1 MARLRPCPIPALDG
15 LGQEGQP
22 LRFIAIAEECTGH
35 HAVRHNAAL
44 QKGLEAGARGV
55 QLDFMISAALLDDW
69 NLPGMNGNPEAW
81 DFSKIK
87 LGVIGWINHT
97 VLSEYNACFDSKKKY
112 WQGPQ
117 HGQEATTGKR

>member
-1 MARLRPCPIPALDG
+1 MSRIIPCPIPGLDG
-15 LGQEGQP
+15 LGQDGQP
-22 LRFIAIAEECTGH
+22 LHFIAIADEFVGE
-35 HAVRHNAAL
+35 HAIRHNTAR
-44 QKGLEAGARGV
+44 QKGLEAGAIGV
-55 QLDFMISAALLDDW
+55 QLDCMISAALLDDW
-69 NLPGMNGNPEAW
+69 NLPGMNGNVEAW

-117 HGQEATTGKR
+117 HGQEATIGTK

>member
-1 MARLRPCPIPALDG
+1 MSRIIPCPIPGLDG
-15 LGQEGQP
+15 LDPDGQP
-22 LRFIAIAEECTGH
+22 LHFIAIADEFTGH

-69 NLPGMNGNPEAW
+69 NLPGMNGNIEAW

-87 LGVIGWINHT
+87 LGVIAWINHA
-97 VLSEYNACFDSKKKY
+97 VLSEYNACFDAKKKY
-112 WQGPQ
+112 SAGRQNG
-117 HGQEATTGKR
+117 HGATTATK